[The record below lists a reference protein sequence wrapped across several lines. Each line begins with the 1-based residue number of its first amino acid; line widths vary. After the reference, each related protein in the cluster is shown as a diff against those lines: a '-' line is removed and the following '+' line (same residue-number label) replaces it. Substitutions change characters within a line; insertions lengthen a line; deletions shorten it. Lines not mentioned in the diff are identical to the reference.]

1 MMIRAPMFF
10 PARGSVR
17 FALLSAILLLIAGVF
32 VTVYED
38 GLYRAQRIQD
48 LSVHADILSAS
59 VTAALAF
66 NDAKAAQEYT
76 NALQADPDLEAAG
89 VYNPAGTRIAGFVRK
104 GTDPLPVHPQPG
116 AYLIGDHI
124 YVTEPVLQGS
134 NTLGVVFLR
143 GNIESLGRRLAR
155 YTAILLLVIMAVL
168 VLAVSAL
175 AQRAL
180 ARANTELQAQARA
193 LTKSNVRLHEE
204 IQERGRAEEALRQS
218 QKMEALGQLSG
229 GIAHDFNNL
238 LAIIQGNL
246 QMLQRRTEQGRTDV
260 QKYIES
266 AMQGITRGATLT
278 RRILAFS
285 RQQPLT
291 TSPTNV
297 STLTESMRDLVRQS
311 VGPDVELDLDL
322 RADWLT
328 LCDPNQMESVIL
340 NLAINGRDAMPRG
353 GKLRIRTTNMTVR
366 ATPEIAAGDYVQLE
380 IIDTGTGMSEE
391 VRQRALDPFFT
402 TKPQGKGTGLGLS
415 TTFGYIRQLNGYLQ
429 IDTKLGKGTAIR
441 ILMPRYN
448 PQTAHASV

>member
-1 MMIRAPMFF
+1 MMIRTPGFF

-17 FALLSAILLLIAGVF
+17 FALLSAILLLIAGVI

-38 GLYRAQRIQD
+38 GLYRAQRVQD
-48 LSVHADILSAS
+48 LSVQADILAAS

-66 NDAKAAQEYT
+66 NDRTAAQEYT
-76 NALQADPDLEAAG
+76 NALQVNPDLEAAG
-89 VYNPAGTRIAGFVRK
+89 VYNPAGMRIAGFVRK
-104 GTDPLPVHPQPG
+104 GTAPLPARPQPG

-124 YVTEPVLQGS
+124 YVTEPVLQAS
-134 NTLGVVFLR
+134 NMLGVVFLR
-143 GNIESLGRRLAR
+143 GSIESAGRRLVR

-180 ARANTELQAQARA
+180 ARANRELEAQARE
-193 LTKSNVRLHEE
+193 LTTSNAKLQEE
-204 IQERGRAEEALRQS
+204 MQERARAEEALRQS

-246 QMLQRRTEQGRTDV
+246 QMLQRRTRQGRTDV

-291 TSPTNV
+291 TAPTNL
-297 STLTESMRDLVRQS
+297 SSLSESLCDLVRQS

-340 NLAINGRDAMPRG
+340 NLAINARDAMPGG
-353 GKLRIRTTNMTVR
+353 GKLQIRTANVTSRGTQ
-366 ATPEIAAGDYVQLE
+366 EIAAGDYVQLE
-380 IIDTGTGMSEE
+380 IIDAGTGMSEE
-391 VRQRALDPFFT
+391 VRHRALDPFFT

-415 TTFGYIRQLNGYLQ
+415 TSFGYVRQLNGYLQ
-429 IDTKLGKGTAIR
+429 IDSKLGKGTAIR
-441 ILMPRYN
+441 ILMPRFDS
-448 PQTAHASV
+448 QTAQVPV

>member
-1 MMIRAPMFF
+1 MIIRARGFL
-10 PARGSVR
+10 PAKGSVR
-17 FALLSAILLLIAGVF
+17 FALLSAILLLIAGVV

-38 GLYRAQRIQD
+38 ELYRAQRIQD
-48 LSVHADILSAS
+48 LSVQADILAAS
-59 VTAALAF
+59 VTAALSF
-66 NDAKAAQEYT
+66 NDRAAAQEYA
-76 NALQADPDLEAAG
+76 NALQANPDLEAAG
-89 VYNPAGTRIAGFVRK
+89 VYNPAGMRIAGFVRR

-116 AYLIGDHI
+116 AYLSGDHI

-134 NTLGVVFLR
+134 NILGLVFLR
-143 GNIESLGRRLAR
+143 GSIESLGRRLAR

-180 ARANTELQAQARA
+180 ARANGELEAKARE
-193 LTKSNVRLHEE
+193 LTNSNARLQEE
-204 IQERGRAEEALRQS
+204 MQERARAEEALRQS

-229 GIAHDFNNL
+229 GIAHDLNNL

-266 AMQGITRGATLT
+266 AMQGISRGATLT

-297 STLTESMRDLVRQS
+297 STLSESMRDLVRQS
-311 VGPDVELDLDL
+311 VGPEVELNLDL
-322 RADWLT
+322 CADWLT
-328 LCDPNQMESVIL
+328 LCDANQMESVIL
-340 NLAINGRDAMPRG
+340 NLAINARDAMPRG
-353 GKLRIRTTNMTVR
+353 GKLQIRTTNVTNR
-366 ATPEIAAGDYVQLE
+366 GTQEIAAGDYVQLE
-380 IIDTGTGMSEE
+380 IIDTGMGMSEE
-391 VRQRALDPFFT
+391 VRRRALDPFFT

-415 TTFGYIRQLNGYLQ
+415 TTFGYVRQLNGYLQ
-429 IDTKLGKGTAIR
+429 IDSKLGKGTVIR

-448 PQTAHASV
+448 PQAAPVAV